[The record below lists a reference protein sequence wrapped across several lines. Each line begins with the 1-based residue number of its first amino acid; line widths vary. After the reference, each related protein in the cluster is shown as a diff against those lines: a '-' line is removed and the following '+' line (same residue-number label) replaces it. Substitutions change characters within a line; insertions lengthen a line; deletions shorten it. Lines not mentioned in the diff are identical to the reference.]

1 MRVRSQTHPGVS
13 IKAMARS
20 RFRLRWREHLADG
33 TASYQSWTCTLRDI
47 GEAERW
53 AIEIYRS
60 LQTMGTFVRPVDVG
74 LPQPAPVRPRQV
86 DLRDLWV
93 AYAGWRIS
101 HKGIQASTAQRGRES
116 LASAERVL

>member
-20 RFRLRWREHLADG
+20 RFRLRWREQLADG

-53 AIEIYRS
+53 AIESYRS
-60 LQTMGTFVRPVDVG
+60 LRTMGTFVRPVSSRVG
-74 LPQPAPVRPRQV
+74 CSRVAMDSGHVFAGVLRAP
-86 DLRDLWV
+86 
-93 AYAGWRIS
+93 S
-101 HKGIQASTAQRGRES
+101 HRAPGR
-116 LASAERVL
+116 LL

>member
-20 RFRLRWREHLADG
+20 RFRLRWREQLADG

-53 AIEIYRS
+53 AIEIY
-60 LQTMGTFVRPVDVG
+60 
-74 LPQPAPVRPRQV
+74 
-86 DLRDLWV
+86 
-93 AYAGWRIS
+93 
-101 HKGIQASTAQRGRES
+101 
-116 LASAERVL
+116 